1 MQEDKKLKLVL
12 LLGALGGAALSVAI
26 ALLMDVL
33 YADSLGG
40 TWRDAIAG
48 DAEKL
53 FSVSLS
59 PEGLVV
65 TVLFTFILAVLGAF
79 GALMGMMFS
88 VFVFKLIGLLTRE

>member
-1 MQEDKKLKLVL
+1 MQEDRKLKLVL

-65 TVLFTFILAVLGAF
+65 TLLFIVILAILGAF

-88 VFVFKLIGLLTRE
+88 VFVFKLIGLLTGE

>member
-1 MQEDKKLKLVL
+1 MQEDRRLKLVL

-48 DAEKL
+48 D
-53 FSVSLS
+53 
-59 PEGLVV
+59 
-65 TVLFTFILAVLGAF
+65 
-79 GALMGMMFS
+79 
-88 VFVFKLIGLLTRE
+88 